1 MCIKLYAVIKIQHLW
16 DSSTPISEMFFTFL
30 REKLREKVSLSSSS
44 FHFLEA
50 KRDSECGASCKPL
63 LKAGNSAPNSHSA
76 VAFDWTKHVKKTSIL
91 WLARTRLRMKIYNTA
106 FQWVHLS
113 SYNKASIDNNFE
125 CDWKPVNKGTTQ
137 SSVRGPYRPYLF
149 KMFLNNLNITLG
161 NHDALFKNADDSTI
175 IAPVWK
181 DWHYSD
187 QLVSSFLD
195 WTKTN
200 GCLAIQANR
209 ANVKSWQQEPLWLLL
224 TIKKRG
230 NRDL

>member
-1 MCIKLYAVIKIQHLW
+1 MCITLYAVIKIQHLW

-30 REKLREKVSLSSSS
+30 REKLREKVSLRSSS

-91 WLARTRLRMKIYNTA
+91 WLARTRLRMKIYDTA

-187 QLVSSFLD
+187 QFVSSFLD

-200 GCLAIQANR
+200 GMPCNPSKQS
-209 ANVKSWQQEPLWLLL
+209 KCKEL
-224 TIKKRG
+224 TTRTIMALVDNQKER
-230 NRDL
+230 

>member
-1 MCIKLYAVIKIQHLW
+1 MQCKLQAPVKGGKFGTKL
-16 DSSTPISEMFFTFL
+16 TL
-30 REKLREKVSLSSSS
+30 RRGFWLNQARE
-44 FHFLEA
+44 
-50 KRDSECGASCKPL
+50 
-63 LKAGNSAPNSHSA
+63 
-76 VAFDWTKHVKKTSIL
+76 KTSIL
-91 WLARTRLRMKIYNTA
+91 WLARTRLRMKIYDTA

-187 QLVSSFLD
+187 QLVSPFLD

-200 GCLAIQANR
+200 GMSCNPSKQNKCEELTTR
-209 ANVKSWQQEPLWLLL
+209 ASMALVDNQKE
-224 TIKKRG
+224 R
-230 NRDL
+230 

>member
-1 MCIKLYAVIKIQHLW
+1 MCITLYAVIKIQHLW

-30 REKLREKVSLSSSS
+30 REKLREKVSLRSSSL
-44 FHFLEA
+44 HFLEA
-50 KRDSECGASCKPL
+50 KRGSEYGASWKHL

-76 VAFDWTKHVKKTSIL
+76 VAFDWTKHVKKHRSSD
-91 WLARTRLRMKIYNTA
+91 WLELVCVWKFMTA

-137 SSVRGPYRPYLF
+137 GSVRGPYRPYLF

-161 NHDALFKNADDSTI
+161 NHDVPFKNADDSTI

-187 QLVSSFLD
+187 QLVSPFLD

-200 GCLAIQANR
+200 GMSCNPSKQSKWKELTTRAIMALVDNQKER
-209 ANVKSWQQEPLWLLL
+209 
-224 TIKKRG
+224 
-230 NRDL
+230 

>member
-1 MCIKLYAVIKIQHLW
+1 MQ
-16 DSSTPISEMFFTFL
+16 
-30 REKLREKVSLSSSS
+30 
-44 FHFLEA
+44 
-50 KRDSECGASCKPL
+50 L
-63 LKAGNSAPNSHSA
+63 LKYSIFETVPLQFPRCFSRFYEKNYEKRLACVAVVCISLKPSGVASA
-76 VAFDWTKHVKKTSIL
+76 VQAPVKGGKFGTKLTLRRGFWLNQAREKTSIL
-91 WLARTRLRMKIYNTA
+91 WLARTRLRMKIYDTA

-187 QLVSSFLD
+187 QLVSPFLD

-200 GCLAIQANR
+200 GMSCNPSKQNKCKELTTRAIMALVDNQKER
-209 ANVKSWQQEPLWLLL
+209 
-224 TIKKRG
+224 
-230 NRDL
+230 

>member
-1 MCIKLYAVIKIQHLW
+1 MQCKLQAPVKGGKFGTKL
-16 DSSTPISEMFFTFL
+16 TL
-30 REKLREKVSLSSSS
+30 RRGFWLNQA
-44 FHFLEA
+44 LE
-50 KRDSECGASCKPL
+50 
-63 LKAGNSAPNSHSA
+63 
-76 VAFDWTKHVKKTSIL
+76 KTSIL
-91 WLARTRLRMKIYNTA
+91 WLARTRLRMKIYDTA

-149 KMFLNNLNITLG
+149 KMILNNLNITLG
-161 NHDALFKNADDSTI
+161 YHDALFKNADDSTI

-200 GCLAIQANR
+200 GMSCNPSKRNKCKELTTRAIMALVDNQKER
-209 ANVKSWQQEPLWLLL
+209 
-224 TIKKRG
+224 
-230 NRDL
+230 